1 MEYLS
6 MTYKNYRYA
15 EYKILLKTKETEN
28 YLGEKHYIYILKSH
42 TIFCPTSFKNIYINF
57 DTY

>member
-1 MEYLS
+1 

>member
-1 MEYLS
+1 

-28 YLGEKHYIYILKSH
+28 YLGEKHYIYI
-42 TIFCPTSFKNIYINF
+42 Y
-57 DTY
+57 